1 MRWLLLLGTLL
12 LATQGLAADWQF
24 VGSNNTGKYY
34 IDRGSVRWLDPQ
46 SFTIMTNVIQR
57 DEAELQTMIKID
69 CRQGTYTYMSGRETK
84 KDKLISQFDQPRQP
98 DAIAEGS
105 MPHELKIE
113 YCDAPETRQAQWE
126 SIGKSK
132 ISEVFYDKASIKQS
146 SDGERFVADTKVV
159 PFDNKEQ
166 TYSRMLFNCS
176 EKTFIV
182 LRLSKLK
189 DGKQQQIFD
198 KPQPPTPTS
207 KTATLDKLANLYC
220 GKAPPPVVNA
230 SGQACAEALEI
241 VQLMEEQIR
250 QDIAGGG
257 MRCSQMDSYLQSVR
271 DLQEVVQRYQCP
283 IDGLDAFS
291 QEIRG
296 AGCSK

>member
-1 MRWLLLLGTLL
+1 MRWLALTML
-12 LATQGLAADWQF
+12 LAAGPVMAADWQF

-34 IDRGSVRWLDPQ
+34 IDRSSVRWLNTQ
-46 SFTIMTNVIQR
+46 SFTIMTNVVQR
-57 DEAELQTMIKID
+57 DEAELQTQIRIE
-69 CRQGTYTYMSGRETK
+69 CGQNTYTYMNGRETR
-84 KDKLISQFDQPRQP
+84 KDKVISQFDKPRSP
-98 DAIAEGS
+98 EAIATGS
-105 MPHELKIE
+105 MPHELKAE
-113 YCDAPETRQAQWE
+113 YCDAPDTQQATWE

-166 TYSRMLFNCS
+166 TYSRMLFNCT

-182 LRLSKLK
+182 LRLSKQK

-220 GKAPPPVVNA
+220 GKAPQPAINA
-230 SGQACAEALEI
+230 SQQACAEALEI
-241 VQLMEEQIR
+241 VQAMEEQIR
-250 QDIAGGG
+250 ADVAAGG
-257 MRCSQMDSYLQSVR
+257 MRCGQMDSYLQSVR
-271 DLQEVVQRYQCP
+271 DLQEVVHQYQCP
-283 IDGLDAFS
+283 IDGLDSFG
-291 QEIRG
+291 QEIRA
-296 AGCSK
+296 AGCSQ

>member
-1 MRWLLLLGTLL
+1 MLRWLACAMLLVTGQ
-12 LATQGLAADWQF
+12 ASAADWQF

-34 IDRGSVRWLDPQ
+34 IDRSSVRWLDPQ

-57 DEAELQTMIKID
+57 DEAELQTMIRIE
-69 CRQGTYTYMSGRETK
+69 CGRSTYTYMNGRETK
-84 KDKLISQFDQPRQP
+84 KDKLVSQFDKPRQP
-98 DAIAEGS
+98 EPITKGS

-113 YCDAPETRQAQWE
+113 YCDAPDTRQAQWA

-132 ISEVFYDKASIKQS
+132 ISEVFYDRASIKQS

-182 LRLSKLK
+182 LRLSKQK
-189 DGKQQQIFD
+189 DGKQEQVFD

-207 KTATLDKLANLYC
+207 KTATLDKLADLYC
-220 GKAPPPVVNA
+220 GKTPQPAVNA
-230 SGQACAEALEI
+230 SEQACAEALEI

-250 QDIAGGG
+250 QDVAGGG

-283 IDGLDAFS
+283 IDGLDSFG
-291 QEIRG
+291 QEIRN
-296 AGCSK
+296 AGCKQ

>member
-1 MRWLLLLGTLL
+1 MRWLVILWLGV
-12 LATQGLAADWQF
+12 ASQAWAADWQF

-34 IDRGSVRWLDPQ
+34 IDRSSVRWLDPQ

-57 DEAELQTMIKID
+57 DEAELQTQIRIECD
-69 CRQGTYTYMSGRETK
+69 RNTYTYMNGRETR
-84 KDKLISQFDQPRQP
+84 KDKVLSQFDKPRQP
-98 DAIAEGS
+98 EAIATGS
-105 MPHELKIE
+105 MPHELKAE
-113 YCDAPETRQAQWE
+113 YCDAPDTRQASWE

-132 ISEVFYDKASIKQS
+132 ISEVFYDKSSIKQS

-182 LRLSKLK
+182 LRLSKQK
-189 DGKQQQIFD
+189 AGGKQEQVFD

-220 GKAPPPVVNA
+220 GKVPQPAVNA
-230 SGQACAEALEI
+230 SEQACAEALEI
-241 VQLMEEQIR
+241 VQAMEEQIR
-250 QDIAGGG
+250 ADVAGGG
-257 MRCSQMDSYLQSVR
+257 MRCGQMDSYLQSVR
-271 DLQEVVQRYQCP
+271 NLQDVVRQYQCP
-283 IDGLDAFS
+283 IDGLDSFA
-291 QEIRG
+291 QEIRA
-296 AGCSK
+296 AGCTK

>member
-1 MRWLLLLGTLL
+1 VVRWLAFAMLL
-12 LATQGLAADWQF
+12 LAGQAQAADWQF

-34 IDRGSVRWLDPQ
+34 IDRSSVRWLSTQ
-46 SFTIMTNVIQR
+46 SFTIMTNVMQR
-57 DEAELQTMIKID
+57 DEAELQTQIKIECGQD
-69 CRQGTYTYMSGRETK
+69 TYTYMHGRETR
-84 KDKLISQFDQPRQP
+84 KDKVISKFDKPRQP
-98 DAIAEGS
+98 EAIVAGS
-105 MPHELKIE
+105 MPHELKAE
-113 YCDAPETRQAQWE
+113 YCDAPDTRQATWE

-132 ISEVFYDKASIKQS
+132 ISEVFYDKSSIKQS

-166 TYSRMLFNCS
+166 TYSRMLFNCT

-182 LRLSKLK
+182 LRLSKQK

-220 GKAPPPVVNA
+220 GKAPQPAVNA
-230 SGQACAEALEI
+230 SEQACSEALEI
-241 VQLMEEQIR
+241 VQAMEEQIR
-250 QDIAGGG
+250 ADIAGGG
-257 MRCSQMDSYLQSVR
+257 MRCGQLDSYLQSIR
-271 DLQEVVQRYQCP
+271 DVQEVVQQYQCP
-283 IDGLDAFS
+283 IDGLDSFS
-291 QEIRG
+291 QEIRA

>member
-1 MRWLLLLGTLL
+1 MRRGIL
-12 LATQGLAADWQF
+12 LALCLLASQALAADWQF

-34 IDRGSVRWLDPQ
+34 IDRGSVRWLNPE

-57 DEAELQTMIKID
+57 DEAELQTMIKVE
-69 CRQGTYTYMSGRETK
+69 CRQSTYTYMNGRETK
-84 KDKLISQFDQPRQP
+84 KDKLVSQFDKPRQP
-98 DAIAEGS
+98 EPIADGS
-105 MPHELKIE
+105 MPHELKAE

-126 SIGKSK
+126 PIGKSK

-159 PFDNKEQ
+159 PFDQKEQ

-220 GKAPPPVVNA
+220 GKAPQPVVNA
-230 SGQACAEALEI
+230 SGQACGEALEI
-241 VQLMEEQIR
+241 VQAMEEQIR
-250 QDIAGGG
+250 EDVAGGG
-257 MRCSQMDSYLQSVR
+257 MHCSQMDSYLQSVR

-283 IDGLDAFS
+283 IDGLDSFS
-291 QEIRG
+291 QEIRN